1 MFPFLIFYLIKETLT
16 AELEFSALTDID
28 EENLASPDDI
38 DDKDWISTPQV
49 SRNLASLNNFLK
61 VVHGRDVSPLRSQCN
76 LSVSDMA
83 GSTIRY
89 YKRKALESCEAIM
102 HCIAPGQ
109 SNALLALI
117 KRDDTSPIPS
127 SKDSELIKR
136 LIMLHE
142 ESDSWSTKRE
152 ILSLFAQDYTK
163 PQLITMVPGLSK
175 WRIDEARKHAALV
188 GPGKPLDVPNVHRM
202 KLDPVKVDHFIDFV
216 SSPNYL
222 QDVAYGTRTIK
233 LTNGEAFEIPNVVRT
248 VTSSRLVNL
257 YFSFC
262 QEINFEPLA
271 RSTLFGILKVN
282 ILRAIIRS
290 RYSLRLV
297 RSS

>member
-1 MFPFLIFYLIKETLT
+1 
-16 AELEFSALTDID
+16 
-28 EENLASPDDI
+28 
-38 DDKDWISTPQV
+38 
-49 SRNLASLNNFLK
+49 
-61 VVHGRDVSPLRSQCN
+61 
-76 LSVSDMA
+76 MA

-89 YKRKALESCEAIM
+89 YKRKALESCEAVM

-136 LIMLHE
+136 LIMLYE

-163 PQLITMVPGLSK
+163 PQLITMVLGLSK